1 MSNIDKQISGFKNV
15 GLDAFFA
22 YVGPRDII
30 VCNRGNWK
38 DKSNYQSF
46 QTRNGIEVGR
56 FYDIPGNNSEGQYLL
71 AENLT
76 GGAA

>member
-1 MSNIDKQISGFKNV
+1 MSNIDKQIHEFRNV
-15 GLDAFFA
+15 SCDEFFA
-22 YVGPRDII
+22 YVSPRNII

-38 DKSNYQSF
+38 DNSNYQSF

>member
-1 MSNIDKQISGFKNV
+1 MTALNQACGFKNV
-15 GLDAFFA
+15 SCDDFFA

-46 QTRNGIEVGR
+46 QTRSGIEVGR
-56 FYDIPGNNSEGQYLL
+56 FYDAYSDNSDGQYFL

-76 GGAA
+76 GGSQ